1 MPDAETFMTRMRDPL
16 ARFIHAVQPLAHIYT
31 LPMTSMH
38 IFYDMA
44 GGLIAFNRNGSIFL
58 NLRYFEA
65 WREYR
70 YVLQRSST
78 TELR

>member
-1 MPDAETFMTRMRDPL
+1 MPDADTFMTRMRDPL
-16 ARFIHAVQPLAHIYT
+16 ARFIHVVMPLAQIYN
-31 LPMTSMH
+31 LPMTSLH

-65 WREYR
+65 WRECR
-70 YVLQRSST
+70 
-78 TELR
+78 